1 MYEVNFP
8 MQNANW
14 ENVIVLKLFLEI
26 SLRLI
31 RMYLNENKTHTW
43 KKTKKTNVNPCQHF
57 PVYSTV

>member
-1 MYEVNFP
+1 MYKVYFP

-43 KKTKKTNVNPCQHF
+43 KKPKKQM
-57 PVYSTV
+57 